1 MIVAIGTD
9 ILEIDR
15 LERAVSENG
24 DAFLER
30 VFTAAERK
38 EASRRGNA
46 AISCY
51 AGRWC
56 AKEAVS
62 KMLGTGIGK
71 ECSWQDITV
80 ENNENGSPSVTLSG
94 RAKSK
99 AESLGLSRIHLSISH
114 ERHYCVATVIG
125 CGE

>member
-46 AISCY
+46 AISC
-51 AGRWC
+51 
-56 AKEAVS
+56 
-62 KMLGTGIGK
+62 
-71 ECSWQDITV
+71 
-80 ENNENGSPSVTLSG
+80 
-94 RAKSK
+94 
-99 AESLGLSRIHLSISH
+99 
-114 ERHYCVATVIG
+114 
-125 CGE
+125 